1 MEFNDSRSIYLQI
14 VDYITTGILC
24 NRYREGE
31 RIPSV
36 REMAMDIEVNP
47 NTVTRSYAELQER
60 NIIQN
65 QRGIGYFVSEG
76 AYRRIRD
83 DRVREL
89 LENEVPRLVQTLH
102 LLNLGLDEVIEVMKT
117 RYQETPQ

>member
-1 MEFNDSRSIYLQI
+1 MEFNESRSIYLQI
-14 VDYITTGILC
+14 VDYITTGILR

-76 AYRRIRD
+76 AFRRIRD
-83 DRVREL
+83 DRVRDL

-102 LLNLGLDEVIEVMKT
+102 LLNLGLDEVVEVMKT

>member
-1 MEFNDSRSIYLQI
+1 MEFSESRSIYLQI
-14 VDYITTGILC
+14 VDYITTGILR

-76 AYRRIRD
+76 AFRRIRD
-83 DRVREL
+83 DRVRDL

>member
-1 MEFNDSRSIYLQI
+1 MEFSESRSIYLQI
-14 VDYITTGILC
+14 VDYITTGILRK
-24 NRYREGE
+24 RYREGE

-76 AYRRIRD
+76 VFRRIRD
-83 DRVREL
+83 DRVRDL